1 MMNNAINA
9 ARVRKSPVRW
19 AALLLSALILFTC
32 AKGEN
37 VPMNTVPVV
46 LQESYK
52 KAGENNPLYT
62 QRFGADPGVM
72 EYDGRLYVYM
82 TDDIVEYDSA
92 GKVRENSYSQIR
104 TINCI
109 SSDDM
114 VNWTDHGR
122 IRVAGPGGIAKWAN
136 NSWAPCAAHKTIDGQ
151 EKFFLYFCNGGN
163 GIGVLSSDSHLAFG
177 GGIPQGKQAAPGTAR
192 IVRLGED
199 MISLAGDPVRLDVPW
214 LFEDSGI
221 NKIGDK
227 YVYSYCSNFQTQGN
241 SLKLTDGAIQYMIS
255 DNPLGPYTYMGEL
268 FPNEG
273 RFFGMYG
280 NNHHSI
286 ASLNGEWYLFYHNR
300 PVEKAMGIF
309 GNYRSP
315 QADKIFFGE
324 DGLPKQ
330 VKGTM
335 KGLDQVKP
343 LNPFRIVSAAT
354 MSRQAGVTVE
364 GANGQ
369 SWVNG
374 IPGKAGVTVEGA
386 NGQSWSTGI
395 PGSWLQVS
403 GVDFGTG
410 ASTLLVTAMA
420 PTDCTLYAVLDQ
432 PEGPVVSQLRI
443 ELPGDVKPAVFR
455 APIQAEG
462 VHDLYL
468 ITDGEM
474 KLYSWQVK

>member
-163 GIGVLSSDSHLAFG
+163 GIGVLTADSPTGPWRDELGKLLITRNTPNCANVTWLFDPAVMVDDDGTGYLAFG
-177 GGIPQGKQAAPGTAR
+177 GGVPSGKQARPGTGR

-199 MISLAGDPVRLDVPW
+199 MMSLDCDPVALDVPY

-221 NKIGDK
+221 NKINGK
-227 YVYSYCSNFQTQGN
+227 YIYSYCSNWQ
-241 SLKLTDGAIQYMIS
+241 TDGNALPTTRWARIPMW
-255 DNPLGPYTYMGEL
+255 
-268 FPNEG
+268 
-273 RFFGMYG
+273 G
-280 NNHHSI
+280 NCSRTK
-286 ASLNGEWYLFYHNR
+286 ASSSACTATTTIPS
-300 PVEKAMGIF
+300 PV
-309 GNYRSP
+309 
-315 QADKIFFGE
+315 
-324 DGLPKQ
+324 
-330 VKGTM
+330 
-335 KGLDQVKP
+335 
-343 LNPFRIVSAAT
+343 
-354 MSRQAGVTVE
+354 
-364 GANGQ
+364 
-369 SWVNG
+369 
-374 IPGKAGVTVEGA
+374 
-386 NGQSWSTGI
+386 
-395 PGSWLQVS
+395 
-403 GVDFGTG
+403 
-410 ASTLLVTAMA
+410 
-420 PTDCTLYAVLDQ
+420 
-432 PEGPVVSQLRI
+432 
-443 ELPGDVKPAVFR
+443 
-455 APIQAEG
+455 
-462 VHDLYL
+462 
-468 ITDGEM
+468 
-474 KLYSWQVK
+474 